1 MSQFEV
7 LIFLY
12 QQYFFV
18 NFNQILQ
25 PKCIRT
31 FDSQNQHINIKAI

>member
-1 MSQFEV
+1 MSPFEV

-12 QQYFFV
+12 QQYFFI

-25 PKCIRT
+25 PKC
-31 FDSQNQHINIKAI
+31 SNIYH